1 MKGLS
6 FCLNEK
12 GKKRQ
17 RFHKLAQQ
25 RLMNKSMPGGLL
37 SVTRWQQKIMIVQ
50 QTVWKFDALIR
61 FLNIVEAM
69 RSVDLSSVNSLRRVE
84 NLQWQLPVSS
94 LSAVIPGLLIAKN
107 FCGSILAD
115 CFVLTPHNNQLR
127 HCQRNTHSSRVQ
139 PPVSGLALPSRVP
152 TGLWC
157 MCPPASLALPTLS
170 IPSFVVMVLLVVVG
184 RQWSHTESPPPSPRG
199 WRGALPTAGSSVSR
213 AAAEVHHPA

>member
-1 MKGLS
+1 MKR
-6 FCLNEK
+6 K
-12 GKKRQ
+12 KKRQ
-17 RFHKLAQQ
+17 SFHKLVQQ

-50 QTVWKFDALIR
+50 QTVWKFDPFSKYCGGHALGR
-61 FLNIVEAM
+61 
-69 RSVDLSSVNSLRRVE
+69 SSVNSLSRVE

-94 LSAVIPGLLIAKN
+94 LLAVIPGLLIAKN

-139 PPVSGLALPSRVP
+139 PPVSGLALPSGVP

-157 MCPPASLALPTLS
+157 MCPPASLALLTLS
-170 IPSFVVMVLLVVVG
+170 IPSFVVMVVLVVVG
-184 RQWSHTESPPPSPRG
+184 RQWPHTESPLL
-199 WRGALPTAGSSVSR
+199 ASR
-213 AAAEVHHPA
+213 VAWCSANSRQLCKKSRKKC

>member
-1 MKGLS
+1 M
-6 FCLNEK
+6 
-12 GKKRQ
+12 
-17 RFHKLAQQ
+17 AQQ
-25 RLMNKSMPGGLL
+25 RLIKSMLGGLL

-50 QTVWKFDALIR
+50 QTVWKFDALIH
-61 FLNIVEAM
+61 FLNIAEAV

-84 NLQWQLPVSS
+84 NLQCQLPVSS

-115 CFVLTPHNNQLR
+115 CFILTPHNNQLR

-139 PPVSGLALPSRVP
+139 PPDSGLALPSRVL

-157 MCPPASLALPTLS
+157 MCPPASLALLTLS

-184 RQWSHTESPPPSPRG
+184 RQWPHTESPPPPHLEG
-199 WRGALPTAGSSVSR
+199 GMVLWQLCKKAGGNVSSCSLSV
-213 AAAEVHHPA
+213 